1 MGVVSAMKLQDRVAL
16 ITGAGSGIGRATAR
30 LFASEGARLVLVDV
44 VPAGLEQAV
53 AEIRAAG
60 GTATAVLADISKAD
74 EVARMIDAAVSAYG
88 RLDVLFNN
96 AGVMD
101 RVLPVADCPDEVW
114 DRVLGINLNGPF
126 YACRRAVPLMLAQGG
141 GVIINTASI
150 GGIRGG
156 VAGAAYTTSKH
167 GLIGLTRNIAAFYAT
182 QGIRCNAICPGGVNT
197 QIGLG
202 GEPNAEAVARL
213 MKLAETNPRTGEP
226 EEIARVALFLAS
238 DDSSMVNGCALVADA
253 GWSVM

>member
-1 MGVVSAMKLQDRVAL
+1 MGKLQDKVAL
-16 ITGAGSGIGRATAR
+16 ITGAGSGIGRATAV
-30 LFASEGARLVLVDV
+30 LFAAEGARVVLVQHE
-44 VPAGLEQAV
+44 PNGTEAALG
-53 AEIRAAG
+53 EIRSRG
-60 GTATAVLADISKAD
+60 GTGTAVVADVSQVAD
-74 EVARMIDAAVSAYG
+74 VARMVDAAVAAYG

-101 RVLPVADCPDEVW
+101 RVLPAADCPDEVW

-126 YACRRAVPLMLAQGG
+126 YACRKALPAMLRQGG

-167 GLIGLTRNIAAFYAT
+167 GLIGLTKNIAAYYAT

-197 QIGLG
+197 AIGLG
-202 GEPNAEAVARL
+202 GEPHAEAAAKL
-213 MKLAETNPRTGEP
+213 MKLAETNPRAAEP
-226 EEIARVALFLAS
+226 EELARIALFLAS
-238 DDSSMVNGCALVADA
+238 DDSSFVNGCALVADA